1 MAKKLLISAA
11 AALLAGLCLLLALGP
26 TLQRKVFYP
35 KPKTLPAVV
44 NKSTEQLLTEL
55 SSKLDKLG
63 TNVASAL
70 RPGLTDPDIAALETK
85 YNVSLPPDLR
95 ALYKWHDGAGDAEFF
110 PGHFF
115 RSLEEAL
122 KSRASLAESNSKT
135 RLERVAFAAVV
146 AHRKTWIEIFP
157 DGAGDGYFFDP
168 ARSEKEGPF
177 FYNMA
182 EAFYYIWFPSAK
194 NFLAGLV
201 ECFDSGAYKLDPKQG
216 GLDADFEKADAIWRR
231 YGRSNA
237 E

>member
-1 MAKKLLISAA
+1 MAKKLLIVAIA
-11 AALLAGLCLLLALGP
+11 VVLAGVCVLFALGP
-26 TLQRKVFYP
+26 TLQRKIFYP
-35 KPKTLPAVV
+35 KPTTLPAVV

-55 SSKLDKLG
+55 TSKLDKLG
-63 TNVASAL
+63 TNVTSAL
-70 RPGLTDPDIAALETK
+70 RPGLTDAEISALETK
-85 YNVSLPPDLR
+85 YRTSLPVDLR
-95 ALYKWHDGAGDAEFF
+95 ALYKWHNGAGDAKFF

-115 RSLEEAL
+115 RSLEDAL
-122 KSRASLAESNSKT
+122 KSRADLAESDSKT
-135 RLERVAFAAVV
+135 RAERVAFATLV

-182 EAFYYIWFPSAK
+182 EAFDYVWFPSIK

-201 ECFDSGAYKLDPKQG
+201 ECFDSGAYKLDVKQS

-231 YGRSNA
+231 YGQSNA
-237 E
+237 Q